1 MKRRDLLA
9 YLEKQGCTLIREG
22 GRHSI
27 YHNPV
32 NKQSAPVPR
41 HREISD
47 LLVRKICKQL
57 GISSPK

>member
-9 YLEKQGCTLIREG
+9 YLEEHGCTLVREG

-27 YHNPV
+27 YQNTD

-41 HREISD
+41 HKEISD